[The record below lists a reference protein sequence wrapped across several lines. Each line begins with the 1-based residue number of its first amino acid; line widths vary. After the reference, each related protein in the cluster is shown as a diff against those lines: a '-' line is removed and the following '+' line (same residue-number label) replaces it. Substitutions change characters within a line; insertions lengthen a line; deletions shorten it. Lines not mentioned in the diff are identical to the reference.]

1 MPPQWGSIETITT
14 NVRQEQFSLCTGF
27 YNFVIEVWIEP
38 THLFGK
44 LAIASLAAW
53 FNIYNDWSQIV
64 FLHWRIR
71 RCDGWG
77 NRKWEGISL
86 AIKLNGF

>member
-27 YNFVIEVWIEP
+27 YNFVNEVRIEP

-44 LAIASLAAW
+44 LAIASLAA
-53 FNIYNDWSQIV
+53 
-64 FLHWRIR
+64 
-71 RCDGWG
+71 
-77 NRKWEGISL
+77 
-86 AIKLNGF
+86 